1 MRTPTCVLGGAGVTD
16 RVTYGHDADRF
27 VEIGSLT
34 KVLTGTVLARLATA
48 GDLGFDTPLE
58 ECLDEVP
65 RGTGITL
72 LHLAEHTS
80 GLPRLPVGL
89 TGPPTGLPT
98 APPDDP
104 YAGFTETA
112 LRESLRDLD
121 RLTAGRTGREE
132 YSNLGYAVLGLALT
146 TVTGC
151 SYQRL
156 VDTHVLVPLGLGA
169 GTMTAAPPEE
179 RRLVPRDLFGRPR
192 PLWTMTGAI
201 LPAGGLWSSCRTLA
215 DLVVA
220 LLVERRFGE
229 PAPSWQRGP
238 SLRWHDGATRGS
250 SVVAAAYDDG
260 HWILVH
266 RLGDVTATAKKAK
279 HTLRTLTAPPAG
291 EAP

>member
-1 MRTPTCVLGGAGVTD
+1 MWTPTCLLGGAGITD
-16 RVTYGHDADRF
+16 RVAHGHDADRF

-34 KVLTGTVLARLATA
+34 KVLTGTVLARLEAE

-72 LHLAEHTS
+72 RHLAEHTS
-80 GLPRLPVGL
+80 GLPRLPA
-89 TGPPTGLPT
+89 GPAGLPT
-98 APPDDP
+98 GPPDDP

-121 RLTAGRTGREE
+121 RLTAGRSGREE

-156 VDTHVLVPLGLGA
+156 LDTHVLLPLGLGA
-169 GTMTAAPPEE
+169 GAMTATPPEG

-192 PLWTMTGAI
+192 PLWTLTGAI

-215 DLVVA
+215 DLLVA
-220 LLVERRFGE
+220 LLVERRFGD
-229 PAPSWQRGP
+229 PAPSWLRGP

-250 SVVAAAYDDG
+250 SVVAVAYDDG
-260 HWILVH
+260 RWVLVH
-266 RLGDVTATAKKAK
+266 RLGDVAGTGDLATRA
-279 HTLRTLTAPPAG
+279 LRATTPPPTG
-291 EAP
+291 LLR

>member
-1 MRTPTCVLGGAGVTD
+1 MWTPICLLGGAGITD
-16 RVTYGHDADRF
+16 RVAHGHDADRF

-34 KVLTGTVLARLATA
+34 KVLTGTVLARLEAE

-72 LHLAEHTS
+72 RHLAEHTS

-89 TGPPTGLPT
+89 TGLPTG
-98 APPDDP
+98 PPDDP
-104 YAGFTETA
+104 YADFTEAA

-121 RLTAGRTGREE
+121 RLTAGRQGREE

-146 TVTGC
+146 TVTGR
-151 SYQRL
+151 SYQQL
-156 VDTHVLVPLGLGA
+156 LDTHVLLPLGLDAGA
-169 GTMTAAPPEE
+169 MTARPPEG

-192 PLWTMTGAI
+192 PLWTLTGAI
-201 LPAGGLWSSCRTLA
+201 LPAGGLWAACRTVA
-215 DLVVA
+215 DLLVA

-250 SVVAAAYDDG
+250 SAVAAAYDDG
-260 HWILVH
+260 RWVLVH
-266 RLGDVTATAKKAK
+266 RLGHLTGTSEVAK
-279 HTLRTLTAPPAG
+279 HALRRTTPPRTASSAD
-291 EAP
+291 EH

>member
-1 MRTPTCVLGGAGVTD
+1 MRTPTCLLGGAGVTD
-16 RVTYGHDADRF
+16 RVTNGHDAGRF

-48 GDLGFDTPLE
+48 GELGFDTPLE

-89 TGPPTGLPT
+89 TGSLT

-169 GTMTAAPPEE
+169 GSMTATPPEG

-220 LLVERRFGE
+220 LLVERRLGE

-260 HWILVH
+260 RWILVH
-266 RLGDVTATAKKAK
+266 RLGDVTATTKKAK
-279 HTLRTLTAPPAG
+279 HTLRTLTAPPPG
-291 EAP
+291 GDP